1 MLRLMECTIFFIA
14 QFHNFKIWTC
24 GGILKMVPCS
34 RVGHIYRKK
43 TPYSFPG
50 GGATHVVTYNSNRL
64 ANVWLDEW
72 KTFYYLINAG

>member
-1 MLRLMECTIFFIA
+1 M
-14 QFHNFKIWTC
+14 C
-24 GGILKMVPCS
+24 GGILQMLPCS

-50 GGATHVVTYNSNRL
+50 GGASHVVAYNSNRL

-72 KTFYYLINAG
+72 LTFYYLINSGTLSN